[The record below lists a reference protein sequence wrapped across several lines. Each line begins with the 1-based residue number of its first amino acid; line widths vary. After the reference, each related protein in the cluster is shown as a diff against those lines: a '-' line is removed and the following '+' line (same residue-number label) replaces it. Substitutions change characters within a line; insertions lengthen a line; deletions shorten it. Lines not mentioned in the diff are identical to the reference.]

1 MAETIDISAVARV
14 IDQASPALKAIQ
26 GVITSVGD
34 AAKQTSSIVGDMSRN
49 MAGTVGQMVGGLG
62 RAGDQVAGFGKKI
75 AGMFGP
81 LSGLAGVAS
90 LGGITAAITSF
101 VNESMKLDTAA
112 QALRITA
119 ATLEALQ
126 DASDAPE
133 KVTASLTHLQTAMAE
148 LGKGGAD
155 ADHLGSL
162 LHRMGVSA
170 QEIAKGDLAAVLPK
184 IADSLKKNAG
194 NALEAQ
200 VGLALWGENWK
211 EMIPLLSQG
220 KEGLARATA
229 EMQKFGLA
237 STMPEA
243 KEAAKSLAD
252 LGKAVTGAKNAIA
265 AAVVPA
271 FIPMVNAIKNFVNA
285 NRELLKQVALPFF
298 LGSLA
303 TALISLGVAVAGVL
317 GPWGLLVGAI
327 VAGAVAIYQNWDKV
341 KAFFDSTLPGFLPA
355 LEAAGQGIAS
365 WAKQASADITAGF
378 QTGGIS
384 GGLQAIWQVFKSGW
398 TDSIAWLSAK
408 FAAIEWGAVGTS
420 AANLMSQA
428 MVAVFNAQVSL
439 GQIILDQFNAI
450 EWSQLGVAILNGIGS
465 MWSKAADL
473 LTQLR
478 NLPWGSVGEVIG
490 KVLVD
495 AIILSFEA
503 YFNINAMLTR
513 IFAGADWSAI
523 GIGLLKYLTALPQTM
538 VSIGFDLIAG
548 MIKGMWNAIPG
559 LDALV
564 DAIKGKLK
572 SIGDYLLS
580 VGASIG
586 QWAKTPLISTP
597 GVPAPGGSPNLLS
610 QPGAATGG
618 VQTQRSEV
626 AITNTVNAPPGST
639 VNTTAAT
646 TAGPPVEVGISGVGS
661 GSP

>member
-14 IDQASPALKAIQ
+14 IDLASPALKAIA

-34 AAKQTSSIVGDMSRN
+34 AAKQTTSVVAGMSRN

-101 VNESMKLDTAA
+101 VNESMKLDAAA

-126 DASDAPE
+126 EVSDAPE

-148 LGKGGAD
+148 LKKGGPD
-155 ADHLGSL
+155 VDHLGSL
-162 LHRMGVSA
+162 LHRMGVTA
-170 QEIAKGDLAAVLPK
+170 EEIAKGDLAAVLPK

-220 KEGLARATA
+220 KEGLAAA
-229 EMQKFGLA
+229 AAAMQEFGLA
-237 STMPEA
+237 SSMPEA
-243 KEAAKSLAD
+243 KEADKALKA
-252 LGKAVTGAKNAIA
+252 LGKTVTNIKNTIA
-265 AAVVPA
+265 AAVLPA
-271 FIPMVNAIKNFVNA
+271 FIPMVNAVRDFVAA
-285 NRELLKQVALPFF
+285 NKELLKQVALPFF

-327 VAGAVAIYQNWDKV
+327 VAGAAAIYQNWDKV
-341 KAFFDSTLPGFLPA
+341 KAFFDETLPGFLPA
-355 LEAAGQGIAS
+355 LVAAGQGIAS
-365 WAKQASADITAGF
+365 WAKQASADITKGF
-378 QTGGIS
+378 QTGGIA

-398 TDSIAWLSAK
+398 TDSIAWLTTQ
-408 FAAIEWGAVGTS
+408 FAGINWGAVGTS

-439 GQIILDQFNAI
+439 GQLILDSVNSVD
-450 EWSQLGVAILNGIGS
+450 WTKLGVAILNGIGS
-465 MWSKAADL
+465 MYSKAGDL
-473 LTQLR
+473 LAGLR
-478 NLPWGSVGEVIG
+478 GLDWQSVGAFIG

-503 YFNINAMLTR
+503 YFNINALLTR

-538 VSIGFDLIAG
+538 VSIGADLLAG
-548 MIKGMWNAIPG
+548 LIKGMWNAIPG
-559 LDALV
+559 IDDLV

-572 SIGDYLLS
+572 SIGDYLLNL
-580 VGASIG
+580 GASIG

-618 VQTQRSEV
+618 VQTQRSAV
-626 AITNTVNAPPGST
+626 DIKVTTPPGGKAEVSQT
-639 VNTTAAT
+639 S
-646 TAGPPVEVGISGVGS
+646 GPPVDVNVGANLSGIVN
-661 GSP
+661 P